1 MPRFI
6 TKKWIEG
13 HDQLGN
19 AEQIRFK
26 TPMLRLD
33 LFDFSDAYIVMK
45 EKVTVA
51 GTSNSSKKNQPLAFK
66 NNAPFI
72 SCISKINNKLINNR
86 EDVDVA
92 MPPMYNL
99 IEYSKNYRKTTGSLR
114 NYYRN

>member
-19 AEQIRFK
+19 AEQIRFI

-33 LFDFSDAYIVMK
+33 LFDYSDAYIAIK

-51 GTSNSSKKNQPLAFK
+51 GTSNSSKKKMGL
-66 NNAPFI
+66 
-72 SCISKINNKLINNR
+72 
-86 EDVDVA
+86 
-92 MPPMYNL
+92 
-99 IEYSKNYRKTTGSLR
+99 
-114 NYYRN
+114 